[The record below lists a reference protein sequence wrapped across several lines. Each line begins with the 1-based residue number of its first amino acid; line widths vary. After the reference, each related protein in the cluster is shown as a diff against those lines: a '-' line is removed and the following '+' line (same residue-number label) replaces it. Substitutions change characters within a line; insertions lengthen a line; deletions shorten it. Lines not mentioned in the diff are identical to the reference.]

1 MAMPKKAKITS
12 VLLLLAVAVGC
23 VIYLN
28 RPESS
33 ASTQSTD
40 DAYVQA
46 DFTLVAPQVSGVI
59 GKVLVEENQPVK
71 AGDLLAAIDDRDFIV
86 AVDAAKAQV
95 AAAEASVAG
104 LAARV
109 AQQETAI
116 RQAQAAV
123 AVDDAE
129 LKLAEANQKRYRNL
143 ASDGSGSIQAQ
154 QQAEAQLAIRL
165 ASRDKNRAGLQAA
178 RQQTDIL
185 KADLDKAKAAL
196 SQAQA
201 AQAAAELKL
210 SIPKSRRPSTV

>member
-1 MAMPKKAKITS
+1 M
-12 VLLLLAVAVGC
+12 LADV
-23 VIYLN
+23 
-28 RPESS
+28 
-33 ASTQSTD
+33 
-40 DAYVQA
+40 
-46 DFTLVAPQVSGVI
+46 
-59 GKVLVEENQPVK
+59 
-71 AGDLLAAIDDRDFIV
+71 DDRDFIV

-95 AAAEASVAG
+95 AAAQASVEG

-116 RQAQAAV
+116 RQAQATV

-178 RQQTDIL
+178 RRQTDIL
-185 KADLDKAKAAL
+185 RADF
-196 SQAQA
+196 
-201 AQAAAELKL
+201 E
-210 SIPKSRRPSTV
+210 RPEEHTSDLQSLMR

>member
-1 MAMPKKAKITS
+1 MRIS
-12 VLLLLAVAVGC
+12 DW
-23 VIYLN
+23 
-28 RPESS
+28 SS
-33 ASTQSTD
+33 DVCSSD
-40 DAYVQA
+40 
-46 DFTLVAPQVSGVI
+46 
-59 GKVLVEENQPVK
+59 
-71 AGDLLAAIDDRDFIV
+71 
-86 AVDAAKAQV
+86 
-95 AAAEASVAG
+95 

-116 RQAQAAV
+116 RQAQATV

-185 KADLDKAKAAL
+185 RADFEKIGRAN
-196 SQAQA
+196 
-201 AQAAAELKL
+201 
-210 SIPKSRRPSTV
+210 V